1 LLIEAVASFRKEA
14 EVSIAI
20 VALGVYLVS
29 VIVLIAVL
37 KRTVGE
43 SMVVAFLILCA
54 FAGWAAPSVAWDS
67 LFAAAS
73 NPIVFSVIVFVFL
86 GTLFERTGII
96 NRQIDILN
104 AMLGRVPGGAG
115 YVSTIAS
122 ALFGSVSHGGSANAA
137 AVGSVTVPWMKKSGW
152 PNHVAATLVAGNS
165 GIGHVI
171 PPSPS
176 MLLLLGM
183 GAVASTGAS
192 IGSMFLPLMTAAGW
206 ILLYRL
212 LVTFFFVKRY
222 KVSAV
227 DRSHLIPFK
236 TAFRD
241 GYLSFLVF
249 LGILVP
255 LGLTVG
261 PGKAFLDNTLGET
274 AAKTVN
280 IIVWI
285 PVLMLVLTALLG
297 ISKLPHRPRDVVRFV
312 TGTAPTFVAVGATV
326 LFAFAASEALTK
338 LGLGK
343 AMESLLSGFNA
354 NPIVLLIVIGIVL
367 VLVAGPL
374 PAAATTATLGAVA
387 FTTLT
392 DAGIGVAAAI
402 AAILIFVS
410 TEGASPPAG
419 APIYIASGQA
429 KTNPVKTFLP
439 LVVLYVLPFIAL
451 GVLIGAGI
459 LPITSS

>member
-1 LLIEAVASFRKEA
+1 
-14 EVSIAI
+14 VSIALI
-20 VALGVYLVS
+20 ALGVYLVS

-43 SMVVAFLILCA
+43 AMVVAFVILCA
-54 FAGWAAPSVAWDS
+54 FAGWAAPSVAWES
-67 LFAAAS
+67 LVAAAA
-73 NPIVFSVIVFVFL
+73 NPLVFSVIVFVFL

-96 NRQIDILN
+96 NLQIDVLN
-104 AMLGRVPGGAG
+104 SILGRVPGGAG

-137 AVGSVTVPWMKKSGW
+137 AVGSVTVPWMKRSGW

-183 GAVASTGAS
+183 GAVAPLAS
-192 IGSMFLPLMTAAGW
+192 IGTMFLPLMAAAGW
-206 ILLYRL
+206 IVLYRL

-222 KVSAV
+222 KVAAV

-236 TAFRD
+236 AALRN

-249 LGILVP
+249 LGILIPV
-255 LGLTVG
+255 LITVG
-261 PGKAFLDNTLGET
+261 PVHSYLVGVLGEDAT
-274 AAKTVN
+274 KAIN

-297 ISKLPHRPRDVVRFV
+297 LRKLPHRPRDIARFV
-312 TGTAPTFVAVGATV
+312 TGTAPSFVAVGATV
-326 LFAFAASEALTK
+326 LFAFAASEALTH
-338 LGLGK
+338 LGLGD

-354 NPIVLLIVIGIVL
+354 NPIVLLIVVGIVL

-429 KTNPVKTFLP
+429 KTNPVKTFVP
-439 LVVLYVLPFIAL
+439 LVALYVVPFVAL

-459 LPITSS
+459 LPIA